1 MPVKEQE
8 IETVVISLKARS
20 DDKLSKQIRIIHA
33 RLARSNL
40 KDITCVRYFKE
51 KRFSRCCARITA
63 SGPLTEL
70 MPLVRDISAITLD
83 C

>member
-20 DDKLSKQIRIIHA
+20 DEKLSEQISIIHA

-51 KRFSRCCARITA
+51 KRYFRCCARITA
-63 SGPLTEL
+63 SGPLPEIMHL
-70 MPLVRDISAITLD
+70 IRDISVITLD

>member
-8 IETVVISLKARS
+8 FETVVIGLKAPS
-20 DDKLSKQIRIIHA
+20 DEKLSKQISIIHA

-51 KRFSRCCARITA
+51 KRFFRCCARITA
-63 SGPLTEL
+63 SGPLPEIMHL
-70 MPLVRDISAITLD
+70 IRDVSTITFE

>member
-8 IETVVISLKARS
+8 IETIAISLKARS
-20 DDKLSKQIRIIHA
+20 DEKLSKQISIIFA
-33 RLARSNL
+33 RLARSDLEN
-40 KDITCVRYFKE
+40 ITCTRYFKE
-51 KRFSRCCARITA
+51 KRYFRCCARITA

-70 MPLVRDISAITLD
+70 MPLIRDISVITLD